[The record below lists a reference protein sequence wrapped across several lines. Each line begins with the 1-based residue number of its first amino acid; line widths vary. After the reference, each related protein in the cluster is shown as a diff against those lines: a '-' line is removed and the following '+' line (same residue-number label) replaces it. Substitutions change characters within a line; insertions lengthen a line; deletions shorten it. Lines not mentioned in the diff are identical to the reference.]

1 MNVKY
6 SKHLKLEFQK
16 NRQKKVKATF
26 NVIMK
31 NMDIQNWQKYDFS
44 YWQRNTSEIK
54 QKMIF

>member
-16 NRQKKVKATF
+16 NRQKEVKATF
-26 NVIMK
+26 TVITK
-31 NMDIQNWQKYDFS
+31 NMDIQNWQEYDFS

-54 QKMIF
+54 QKK